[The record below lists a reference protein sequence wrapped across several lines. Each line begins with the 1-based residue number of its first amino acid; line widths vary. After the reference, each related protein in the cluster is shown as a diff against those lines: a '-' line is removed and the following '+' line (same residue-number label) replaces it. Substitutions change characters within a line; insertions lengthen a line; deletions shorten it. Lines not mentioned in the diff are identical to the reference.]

1 VIATTY
7 DSVGTT
13 AVNVELA
20 ASILFAASGEHYTSL
35 VHGRAKIENPPG
47 TINRLNRRN
56 FTGTKVAQKG
66 DYDPARQLGHLPI
79 LLLHEVSGA
88 LHPESYRFLRQMAEM
103 HDNKLPYDLH
113 GQSWTVQSFTTYFL
127 QRFSSAVITW
137 LSRRRSAAGSTPA
150 AACPRL
156 HPEAGAASGFGLLR
170 ARDARRAAARP
181 PLA

>member
-1 VIATTY
+1 MNEVWEPAMTYTFGKHNLAVDPRKQGGPIAW
-7 DSVGTT
+7 S
-13 AVNVELA
+13 
-20 ASILFAASGEHYTSL
+20 
-35 VHGRAKIENPPG
+35 PG
-47 TINRLNRRN
+47 HIPDIT
-56 FTGTKVAQKG
+56 TGTKVAQKG

-88 LHPESYRFLRQMAEM
+88 MHPESYRFLRQMAEM